1 MEISEKNEIVIT
13 FAKLRDNLI
22 RFWWIIAVG
31 ILLAIA
37 VIIWSGTGQGIEGE
51 TTVSA
56 EMVFCFEENG
66 ENIDEGK
73 SGDQL
78 LAEVLKEKSEKPNY
92 TELSEMAIELMKTQT
107 SIEEINK
114 EMLDAGFENY
124 QFNVNQVDLEATD
137 RLLVCVVEG
146 ENANEVIAL
155 SQIYSDLLI
164 NKMSL
169 LEKNA
174 TLTILQGTDQENLIE
189 DSGNTKEAGVLS
201 VKNVFILCLFLMGA
215 VLVIFFL
222 MLKDRYIRSKDEV
235 DQLKEK
241 PVLGELK
248 PRKKTNQKEDLILPE
263 YMKTKGFEQVALV
276 KVCGKKIAP
285 GFIKQVSDYCSEKI
299 GGAIVK
305 EAEMGGI
312 KATGGEDNKIV
323 LVISINDDHIEDVE
337 KLAEKMNL
345 LNMDI
350 IGVIYVYP

>member
-222 MLKDRYIRSKDEV
+222 YV
-235 DQLKEK
+235 
-241 PVLGELK
+241 
-248 PRKKTNQKEDLILPE
+248 
-263 YMKTKGFEQVALV
+263 KG
-276 KVCGKKIAP
+276 
-285 GFIKQVSDYCSEKI
+285 
-299 GGAIVK
+299 
-305 EAEMGGI
+305 
-312 KATGGEDNKIV
+312 
-323 LVISINDDHIEDVE
+323 
-337 KLAEKMNL
+337 
-345 LNMDI
+345 
-350 IGVIYVYP
+350 